1 MQTYLLQENVLTDNV
16 LLVADKGKVF
26 KNGIK
31 AIVKENTFLNEWQDK
46 ETVKNFRT
54 EKSLMKYLRKQYDEK
69 VVFEIDLSNT
79 CFDC

>member
-54 EKSLMKYLRKQYDEK
+54 EKSLMKYLSKHYKE

>member
-16 LLVADKGKVF
+16 LLVADKGKIF
-26 KNGIK
+26 KGGIK

-54 EKSLMKYLRKQYDEK
+54 EKSLMKYLSKNYKE
-69 VVFEIDLSNT
+69 VVCEIDLSNT

>member
-1 MQTYLLQENVLTDNV
+1 MQTYLLKENVLTDNV

>member
-31 AIVKENTFLNEWQDK
+31 AIVKENTFLNAWQDK

>member
-31 AIVKENTFLNEWQDK
+31 AIVKENTFLNAWQDK
-46 ETVKNFRT
+46 ETIKNFRT
-54 EKSLMKYLRKQYDEK
+54 EKSLMKYLSKNYKE

-79 CFDC
+79 CLE

>member
-46 ETVKNFRT
+46 ETIKNFRT
-54 EKSLMKYLRKQYDEK
+54 EKRINTKYHKQTNQK
-69 VVFEIDLSNT
+69 EIFN
-79 CFDC
+79 